1 MSQHSQTT
9 GEKTNKKPKQFG
21 YRPESVSHNAPGKIH
36 PLTGSNKGQP
46 LDIALGFIKQ
56 SRQKFGL
63 AESDL
68 LDLKV
73 TDQYTSKHNGVT
85 HIYLRQQIAGIEVVG
100 AEMSSNV
107 TRDGKIINLNSSF
120 VRGLAVP
127 PPTVA
132 ALLSRRFRRLK
143 PPRSTWG

>member
-1 MSQHSQTT
+1 MLILALLISALTLPGDFTSVTAQSDN

-21 YRPESVSHNAPGKIH
+21 YRPETVSHNEPGKIH
-36 PLTGSNKGQP
+36 PLTGANKGQP

-73 TDQYTSKHNGVT
+73 TDQYTSKHNGGT

-100 AEMSSNV
+100 AVMSSNV
-107 TRDGKIINLNSSF
+107 ARDGKIINLNSSF
-120 VRGLAVP
+120 VRGLAG
-127 PPTVA
+127 A
-132 ALLSRRFRRLK
+132 AN
-143 PPRSTWG
+143 